1 MCGCILGWRSVT
13 YHNLVT
19 VTLNLTS
26 DLVSRNCC
34 ISPIFFEIGIPN
46 LVCKCILWYLS
57 VTNHF
62 WVTVTLTSDLVF
74 KNYCVQSISP
84 ILFDVGIPNL
94 EWWFL
99 LGWRSG
105 AYHFESFWP
114 WHWLLASFLVF
125 SCYITAIFPQMCLI
139 LDQFLWGHWSRVCDI
154 SCCYY
159 DSFRQ
164 SHIYSSKMHEK
175 IHKNEKKNVP
185 LIVTGNPIFILTT
198 CMRKST
204 RMKSFCFYDSYRQNH
219 IFILATFMR
228 KFTRI

>member
-1 MCGCILGWRSVT
+1 MCGCILGWRSVA

-46 LVCKCILWYLS
+46 LVCKCILGYLS

-62 WVTVTLTSDLVF
+62 WVTVTLTSDLIF

-94 EWWFL
+94 GWWFL

-114 WHWLLASFLVF
+114 WHWPLASFLVF

-139 LDQFLWGHWSRVCDI
+139 LDQFLWGHSSRVCDI
-154 SCCYY
+154 SCFALMCE
-159 DSFRQ
+159 DSLSSPVLELTLNAPIATKVICF
-164 SHIYSSKMHEK
+164 SHLLKCLRSLYCKQCGPRSDCSYWSSLFWVHA
-175 IHKNEKKNVP
+175 V
-185 LIVTGNPIFILTT
+185 
-198 CMRKST
+198 
-204 RMKSFCFYDSYRQNH
+204 CFY
-219 IFILATFMR
+219 T
-228 KFTRI
+228 

>member
-26 DLVSRNCC
+26 DLVSRNWC

-46 LVCKCILWYLS
+46 LVCKCILGCLS

-74 KNYCVQSISP
+74 KNYCVQSISS

-94 EWWFL
+94 GWWFL

-105 AYHFESFWP
+105 AYNFESFWP
-114 WHWLLASFLVF
+114 WHWLLASFLGF
-125 SCYITAIFPQMCLI
+125 SCYIIAIFPQMCLV
-139 LDQFLWGHWSRVCDI
+139 LDQFLWGHSSRVCDI
-154 SCCYY
+154 SC
-159 DSFRQ
+159 F
-164 SHIYSSKMHEK
+164 K
-175 IHKNEKKNVP
+175 IC
-185 LIVTGNPIFILTT
+185 LTFSQMSLIFIKLEW
-198 CMRKST
+198 
-204 RMKSFCFYDSYRQNH
+204 Y
-219 IFILATFMR
+219 
-228 KFTRI
+228 